1 MSTGMPRGWTYA
13 TTSTAGITASI
24 TVPAIPGVA
33 HVLTGANASM
43 LGSPTHP
50 AVASALIINGIGYG
64 SMLLPGV
71 SGSYETDSYAWSGE
85 LLIPVNTSL
94 IVTIQYSNTNVT
106 QTLDLAGY
114 DL

>member
-1 MSTGMPRGWTYA
+1 
-13 TTSTAGITASI
+13 
-24 TVPAIPGVA
+24 
-33 HVLTGANASM
+33 M

-64 SMLLPGV
+64 FMLLPGV

-85 LLIPVNTSL
+85 LLVPVSASL